1 MKNKEFA
8 YTTPRYV
15 NRLIIRALSIPQLFA
30 YITSYTSRMNFNR
43 ITNPVSD
50 NSFNI
55 STLVGQQQKDHGQ
68 RADANINKNQSKNS
82 IEKSTPVLTSDEA
95 CASQHPG
102 KENVDVGPSDK
113 EVRSSGRGANE
124 KPSVTQQSSIKTN
137 KTQGDLLSQRPK
149 DVAMQPSELVKA
161 CNNVCTNYAQEMSQ
175 IRDWCET
182 ALQEIHNSKET
193 LEETKMELALLLC
206 GCFESFDPNTYSEV
220 EKMHAELRL
229 LVETTPYLM
238 E

>member
-1 MKNKEFA
+1 MKNDHVTYPSMPTIWSYKKHLF
-8 YTTPRYV
+8 YT
-15 NRLIIRALSIPQLFA
+15 L
-30 YITSYTSRMNFNR
+30 ITSFTPSMNFNR
-43 ITNPVSD
+43 ITNTVFKD
-50 NSFNI
+50 SFNI
-55 STLVGQQQKDHGQ
+55 STLVGQQQKDREQTPSAGS
-68 RADANINKNQSKNS
+68 NKNQSKTS
-82 IEKSTPVLTSDEA
+82 IEESTPAFTSGEA
-95 CASQHPG
+95 SAPQQPG
-102 KENVDVGPSDK
+102 KENVDELSDK
-113 EVRSSGRGANE
+113 KVGSLGVDENE
-124 KPSVTQQSSIKTN
+124 KAKMTQESSIKSN
-137 KTQGDLLSQRPK
+137 QTQDVLPSQRPN
-149 DVAMQPSELVKA
+149 DVTMQPSELVKT

-182 ALQEIHNSKET
+182 ALQEIHDSKET